1 MQMPFNAPRQPW
13 YIYSEVF
20 QEKDHMGI
28 LDKYIA
34 YNELGHH
41 QYTQPSNQR
50 VHPLRHSLSSHPL
63 PYFPNHIITHS
74 LKKSLPHPLPHP
86 LNYPIPNSPTQPLY

>member
-13 YIYSEVF
+13 YTYSEVF

-41 QYTQPSNQR
+41 QYTQPAGPSTPSLTLFTPTSLLSQPHN
-50 VHPLRHSLSSHPL
+50 HPLSQE
-63 PYFPNHIITHS
+63 ITTAS
-74 LKKSLPHPLPHP
+74 TTP
-86 LNYPIPNSPTQPLY
+86 PTQLSNP

>member
-1 MQMPFNAPRQPW
+1 MLFNAPRQPW
-13 YIYSEVF
+13 NTYSEVF

-41 QYTQPSNQR
+41 QCMQPPNQR
-50 VHPLRHSLSSHPL
+50 VHPLRHSTSLHPL
-63 PYFPNHIITHS
+63 PYLPNHN
-74 LKKSLPHPLPHP
+74 HPLSQEITTASTQLSDPP
-86 LNYPIPNSPTQPLY
+86 PSPSTRGEIT